1 MNGSVSY
8 EGAILSGNISINTGA
23 TLEELTADHNGVY
36 LPSEGKDGFSKV
48 TVDVPDPV
56 LDDITITENGTYTPP
71 SGVDGYDDITVNVP
85 IQEPVLESISIT
97 ENGTYTPPSGVDGYD
112 DIDVNVPIPVP
123 VLESISITENG
134 TYTPPSGIDGYDDIT
149 VNVPSGFIKY
159 LDNKLVGS
167 TNPQYMTVS
176 MDVNLVS
183 GKWYILALNDPT
195 YPNAVLYTMFQYSG
209 TAVNVQIVGGGET
222 YQATISG
229 SQFSLTYW
237 SGDWRN
243 IYGTIT
249 EASSDQF
256 YLPS

>member
-56 LDDITITENGTYTPP
+56 LDDIT
-71 SGVDGYDDITVNVP
+71 
-85 IQEPVLESISIT
+85 IT